1 MGKSELRIN
10 TYTMGI
16 DLHKKQE
23 RQRSRHFRA
32 TQTNNLYHGLLIKL
46 YAFLARRTDSKFN
59 QIVHKRLNQSATNRY
74 PISISRLVKLAN
86 TEDKRKR
93 TLVIVGNVL
102 NDERLMTVP
111 KLNVCA
117 LRFGAAARARIT
129 AAGGRCITFDQLA
142 KEAPKG
148 QNTWLLRG
156 GRRRETLKHHGSPG
170 RDGAKPYVKG
180 SHECSKKIKG

>member
-23 RQRSRHFRA
+23 RQRSRHFRKA
-32 TQTNNLYHGLLIKL
+32 QTNNLYHGLLIKL

-59 QIVHKRLNQSATNRY
+59 EIVHKRLNQSNTNRY

-86 TEDKRKR
+86 TEEKRNK
-93 TLVIVGNVL
+93 TMVIVGNVL
-102 NDERLMTVP
+102 NDERFMTVP
-111 KLNVCA
+111 KMSVCA
-117 LRFGAAARARIT
+117 LRFTTAARERIV
-129 AAGGRCITFDQLA
+129 AAGGRCLTFDQLA
-142 KEAPKG
+142 KESPKG

-156 GRRRETLKHHGSPG
+156 GRRREAKKHFGTP
-170 RDGAKPYVKG
+170 RDGAKPYVSG
-180 SHECSKKIKG
+180 SHECKNKIKG